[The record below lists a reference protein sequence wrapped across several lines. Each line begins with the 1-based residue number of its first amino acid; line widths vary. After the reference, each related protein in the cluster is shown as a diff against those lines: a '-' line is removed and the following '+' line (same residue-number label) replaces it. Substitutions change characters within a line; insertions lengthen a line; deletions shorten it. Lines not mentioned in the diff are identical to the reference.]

1 MEDNNINQENIDQN
15 ISQNSV
21 QNAEKLKEISD
32 IYNPQSSNGG
42 ENVVLVNRSPIEYYI
57 LAFQKYAQFSG
68 RSTRSEYWWFI
79 VGNIIIATVLL
90 FINIDILLNI
100 LFLVIFIPYL
110 AVGARRLHDVGK
122 TGWLQL
128 LGIVA
133 ELLLPSLVILLALTS
148 GRVQSVQIILI
159 ILIIFL
165 LISII
170 WLFILTIRDSTPG
183 ANKYGPNPKG
193 IQA

>member
-1 MEDNNINQENIDQN
+1 M
-15 ISQNSV
+15 
-21 QNAEKLKEISD
+21 
-32 IYNPQSSNGG
+32 
-42 ENVVLVNRSPIEYYI
+42 VNRSPIEYYI

-79 VGNIIIATVLL
+79 VGNVIIATVLW

-100 LFLVIFIPYL
+100 LSLVIFIPYL
-110 AVGARRLHDVGK
+110 AVRARRLHDVGK

-159 ILIIFL
+159 IPIIFL

-193 IQA
+193 AGN

>member
-1 MEDNNINQENIDQN
+1 MEDNNTN
-15 ISQNSV
+15 QNSEK
-21 QNAEKLKEISD
+21 NAEKLQEISD

-68 RSTRSEYWWFI
+68 RSTRNEYWWFYLVTFAVSVLAGRLDSI
-79 VGNIIIATVLL
+79 LSIPFLSISNIYFLAIIIPTLSVS
-90 FINIDILLNI
+90 
-100 LFLVIFIPYL
+100 V
-110 AVGARRLHDVGK
+110 RRLHDVDK
-122 TGWLQL
+122 SGWL
-128 LGIVA
+128 I
-133 ELLLPSLVILLALTS
+133 LLPLLPIAFFLLPPS
-148 GRVQSVQIILI
+148 IILAI
-159 ILIIFL
+159 FVLII
-165 LISII
+165 II